1 MHMSNQA
8 VDELTGAG
16 RDRLLLQA
24 LARLNEIG
32 ASINRLTGSDV
43 GRLDAILQLI
53 VESAIKMAAG
63 ASAVLYI
70 YDPESR
76 AFDPV
81 SRVSAGERGGA
92 EALGLA
98 GAQDEPRPFGLGMR
112 AVTQLRS
119 VLSYEEPDLE
129 IHPAKQAAGARVMA
143 CFPLVVGNRP
153 LGVLYVY
160 LHEERPFSQVELLLL
175 NNFVNQAAIA
185 IYRAAEVAGIQ
196 RDLARK
202 EDELSRL
209 RRAALLISSRTSLEG
224 TLQVILQM
232 ALDVTGARYG
242 IFRLVDKS
250 GQHLVMRAIAGED
263 LGRPAVEE
271 LPINATSVMG
281 YVARLRQPVNI
292 ADVRLLPWS
301 RIYYPLDHALEMRS
315 ELAVPLI
322 GAGGRLEGVLN
333 LESPHVAAFSEADSH
348 LLQSLATQAVIAIQE
363 ARLLDALQQI
373 AEWLLVKPAHE
384 VLNGLVDLSCGLLN
398 AGASAIWM
406 RQGDRLSLAAAN
418 GGHVRGDDLL
428 IHGSLTGQA
437 VLTRAPVLSPDVRT
451 DPRFS
456 WPNLARGQGWTR
468 ALIVPLLPA
477 DGSEATGAFSVYGTE
492 AAAGRFA
499 ASDWDQKV
507 LTTLARYAALAL
519 QNASRQD
526 ALRAAQDARA
536 VAETFAAMGDI
547 AANLLHHL
555 NNKVGAIPVRVEGIQ
570 DKCAAA
576 LAANHY
582 LAANLAAIEQS
593 ALEAMAIVRER
604 LSLLRPIERGLVDVA
619 SCVRDA
625 VSAADL
631 PAGVSVELAGL
642 DRLPQVAAS
651 RETLAWAIINLLQN
665 ASDAME
671 GRGRIAITA
680 AAQRPWI
687 EILISDTGPGIAP
700 DLQARIFEFSFSG
713 ARSEGRGK
721 LGFGL
726 WWVRTLI
733 SRLDGAIAVE
743 SDGRNGA
750 TFRVRLPI
758 GNGPGGAGQ
767 RNRKETA

>member
-1 MHMSNQA
+1 
-8 VDELTGAG
+8 
-16 RDRLLLQA
+16 
-24 LARLNEIG
+24 
-32 ASINRLTGSDV
+32 
-43 GRLDAILQLI
+43 
-53 VESAIKMAAG
+53 
-63 ASAVLYI
+63 
-70 YDPESR
+70 
-76 AFDPV
+76 
-81 SRVSAGERGGA
+81 
-92 EALGLA
+92 
-98 GAQDEPRPFGLGMR
+98 
-112 AVTQLRS
+112 
-119 VLSYEEPDLE
+119 
-129 IHPAKQAAGARVMA
+129 
-143 CFPLVVGNRP
+143 
-153 LGVLYVY
+153 
-160 LHEERPFSQVELLLL
+160 
-175 NNFVNQAAIA
+175 
-185 IYRAAEVAGIQ
+185 
-196 RDLARK
+196 
-202 EDELSRL
+202 
-209 RRAALLISSRTSLEG
+209 
-224 TLQVILQM
+224 
-232 ALDVTGARYG
+232 
-242 IFRLVDKS
+242 
-250 GQHLVMRAIAGED
+250 
-263 LGRPAVEE
+263 
-271 LPINATSVMG
+271 
-281 YVARLRQPVNI
+281 
-292 ADVRLLPWS
+292 
-301 RIYYPLDHALEMRS
+301 
-315 ELAVPLI
+315 
-322 GAGGRLEGVLN
+322 
-333 LESPHVAAFSEADSH
+333 
-348 LLQSLATQAVIAIQE
+348 
-363 ARLLDALQQI
+363 
-373 AEWLLVKPAHE
+373 
-384 VLNGLVDLSCGLLN
+384 
-398 AGASAIWM
+398 
-406 RQGDRLSLAAAN
+406 
-418 GGHVRGDDLL
+418 
-428 IHGSLTGQA
+428 
-437 VLTRAPVLSPDVRT
+437 VRT

-576 LAANHY
+576 LAANPY